1 VIVGVIVYRVIMSVL
16 FQQWNTTR
24 SGATIY
30 LTVTAAILNLA
41 VIMTLAHVYERLARS
56 LTEWEYPRTQRQF
69 ENSFTFKVYLFEFIN
84 YYSFLFSI
92 AFFKGR
98 YG

>member
-1 VIVGVIVYRVIMSVL
+1 MIIL
-16 FQQWNTTR
+16 FQQWDTTR
-24 SGATIY
+24 SGATLY
-30 LTVTAAILNLA
+30 LTFTAAILNLV
-41 VIMTLAHVYERLARS
+41 VIMALEYVYERIARR

-84 YYSFLFSI
+84 YYSFLFYI

-98 YG
+98 